1 MDEKGWF
8 YVDEDTSNADDE
20 MLTYEDDEY
29 VAVLT
34 TYTEARGAL
43 AKARIARGFY
53 PVVVPADSG
62 MQPRF
67 GRTGGKGKGKGKGS
81 SQPRPNAKSKA
92 KSKAIC
98 ARIEKATTKAEKKK
112 AILAK
117 HGLKPMKKPKY
128 DDDSD
133 IEDILNYV

>member
-1 MDEKGWF
+1 
-8 YVDEDTSNADDE
+8 

-34 TYTEARGAL
+34 TYTEAGGAL

-67 GRTGGKGKGKGKGS
+67 GRTGGKGKGKGKG
-81 SQPRPNAKSKA
+81 QARPKA
-92 KSKAIC
+92 KGES
-98 ARIEKATTKAEKKK
+98 
-112 AILAK
+112 
-117 HGLKPMKKPKY
+117 
-128 DDDSD
+128 
-133 IEDILNYV
+133 